1 MELIFLRITI
11 QGLNQAGG
19 KLLVSWSELRY
30 RGRTKN
36 SGVQGEGIV
45 HLTHKLQQKGKSE
58 QVLDLFL
65 ASSDKGR
72 SSALEERTLGFGTQN

>member
-1 MELIFLRITI
+1 MELLFLRITI

-19 KLLVSWSELRY
+19 KLLASRSELRY

-36 SGVQGEGIV
+36 SGVRGEGMV
-45 HLTHKLQQKGKSE
+45 HSTHKLQQKGKSE
-58 QVLDLFL
+58 QVLESFP
-65 ASSDKGR
+65 ASSDKRR